1 MGWLAAV
8 VVLALVGWPAVV
20 LILLAGALSAL
31 AELPER
37 VRTTPAQA
45 QSRADELRR
54 LAERIRTVRG
64 ARLVRLPLLLWRFA
78 RVAGGSREL
87 LSPHVG
93 ALPLVSGQFLLLSA
107 AAMLATF
114 VLVAAALVLLVV
126 LAAM

>member
-1 MGWLAAV
+1 V

-126 LAAM
+126 LAAT

>member
-1 MGWLAAV
+1 
-8 VVLALVGWPAVV
+8 
-20 LILLAGALSAL
+20 
-31 AELPER
+31 